1 MIEASTR
8 KPRLLA
14 VVRNLA
20 LRAYADGKATV
31 VAPPSRYAY
40 ASEHADEIAELIRSV
55 VGEPVRLTVE
65 ELGEGEELPAV
76 FAARPDAPAP
86 GEPANDAPRPENDPE
101 DHPLVKQVIELF
113 NAKVVHKK
121 RDDA

>member
-1 MIEASTR
+1 M
-8 KPRLLA
+8 
-14 VVRNLA
+14 RNLA
-20 LRAYADGKATV
+20 LRECAGGKATV

-55 VGEPVRLTVE
+55 VGEPVKLTVE
-65 ELGEGEELPAV
+65 QLAEGEELPV
-76 FAARPDAPAP
+76 IFAAQPSAEAT
-86 GEPANDAPRPENDPE
+86 GEPGAQAPRPENDPE

-113 NAKVVHKK
+113 DAKVVHKK